1 MGIVLNLL
9 DVDLEGMEM
18 MDNVIMDLFQI
29 WNNVLVYEDI
39 RNYLLFSQLKDVENL
54 FGIGEYEI

>member
-18 MDNVIMDLFQI
+18 MDNVLIDLFQI
-29 WNNVLVYEDI
+29 WNNGLVYEDI

>member
-18 MDNVIMDLFQI
+18 MDSVIMDLFQI

>member
-18 MDNVIMDLFQI
+18 MDNVLMDLFQI

>member
-1 MGIVLNLL
+1 
-9 DVDLEGMEM
+9 M
-18 MDNVIMDLFQI
+18 MDNVLMDLFQI

-54 FGIGEYEI
+54 FGIGEYEN

>member
-18 MDNVIMDLFQI
+18 MDNVLMDLFQI
-29 WNNVLVYEDI
+29 WNNGLVEDV

>member
-9 DVDLEGMEM
+9 DVDLERMEM
-18 MDNVIMDLFQI
+18 IDNVIMDLFQV
-29 WNNVLVYEDI
+29 WNNGLVEDI

-54 FGIGEYEI
+54 FCFGEYEI

>member
-18 MDNVIMDLFQI
+18 IDNVIMDLFQI

-54 FGIGEYEI
+54 FGIGEYEN

>member
-18 MDNVIMDLFQI
+18 MDNVLMDLFQI
-29 WNNVLVYEDI
+29 WNNGLVYEDI